1 MWHVTNL
8 NNCIKQDNSN
18 CLFTLSFLKVIV
30 LCMACIVKSRVW
42 FFFFKKNDIHNN
54 WKLTVFFFLGS
65 WRWRPHDMDVF
76 VCDDSIWYALRSY
89 YKFDML
95 WFFID
100 IILCYENWMQ
110 ILYLEIIIYSL
121 YSICHVVWFEHIK
134 Y

>member
-1 MWHVTNL
+1 
-8 NNCIKQDNSN
+8 
-18 CLFTLSFLKVIV
+18 
-30 LCMACIVKSRVW
+30 
-42 FFFFKKNDIHNN
+42 
-54 WKLTVFFFLGS
+54 
-65 WRWRPHDMDVF
+65 MDVF